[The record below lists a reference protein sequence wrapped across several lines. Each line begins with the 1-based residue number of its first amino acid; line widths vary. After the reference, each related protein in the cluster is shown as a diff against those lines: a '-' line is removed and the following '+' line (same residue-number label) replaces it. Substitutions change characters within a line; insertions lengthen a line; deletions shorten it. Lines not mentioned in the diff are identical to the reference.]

1 MGVKPHSLSQS
12 VDLLI
17 SSRGDILVLLNN
29 VKQSINHMQGQLNNT
44 KGQFEM
50 QSTISNVVS
59 EDPQIE

>member
-1 MGVKPHSLSQS
+1 MGMKPLSLSQS

-29 VKQSINHMQGQLNNT
+29 VKQSLNHMQGQLNNT
-44 KGQFEM
+44 KGPFEM

-59 EDPQIE
+59 EESQIE